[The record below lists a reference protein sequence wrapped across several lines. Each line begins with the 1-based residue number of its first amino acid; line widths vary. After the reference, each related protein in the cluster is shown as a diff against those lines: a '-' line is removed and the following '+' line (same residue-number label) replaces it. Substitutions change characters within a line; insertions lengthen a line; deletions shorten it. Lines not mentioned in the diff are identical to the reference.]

1 MNRNYL
7 PNRKLVNKANG
18 ALLVMKASFPETFGN
33 GASAGK
39 LINAKKNAA
48 IVVTNPVNTT
58 GSRPCLTSK
67 CPKIPKHK
75 PPMISPTPTKIPC
88 KPETLKKCTI

>member
-39 LINAKKNAA
+39 LINAKKNA
-48 IVVTNPVNTT
+48 IYKPVRRYERQA
-58 GSRPCLTSK
+58 G
-67 CPKIPKHK
+67 
-75 PPMISPTPTKIPC
+75 
-88 KPETLKKCTI
+88 